1 MGTRLR
7 ITHFIRAARQQL
19 LHIVDAITT
28 LLLRER
34 RIQLISVI
42 VVSIASGALAYSV
55 NSSAASARERWASR
69 YAVLV
74 TTTNISRG
82 DVLTTSNTRVV
93 QLPAATIADDALT
106 SIPRGARARLTV
118 APNTPLTHSL
128 IDNQDSTFSIPDGWR
143 GVALPSD
150 AIAPMVSV
158 GDQVDVISHND
169 VISQNA
175 LVVELSDTR
184 GITIAVP
191 AADAPVV
198 ASAAQSGDV
207 SLVVLN
213 H

>member
-7 ITHFIRAARQQL
+7 VNDFIRVAKQQL
-19 LHIVDAITT
+19 LQIVDSITT

-34 RIQLISVI
+34 RLQVVVVI

-55 NSSAASARERWASR
+55 NSSAASARERWTSR

-74 TTTNISRG
+74 TATNISRG

-93 QLPAATIADDALT
+93 QLPAATIADDALM
-106 SIPRGARARLTV
+106 SIPRGARARLTI

-128 IDNQDSTFSIPDGWR
+128 IDDQDSALSIPDGWR

>member
-7 ITHFIRAARQQL
+7 INNFIRVAKQQL
-19 LHIVDAITT
+19 LQIVDSITT

-34 RIQLISVI
+34 RIQLVVVI
-42 VVSIASGALAYSV
+42 VVSIASGTLAYSV
-55 NSSAASARERWASR
+55 NSSAASERERWTSR

-74 TTTNISRG
+74 TATNISRG

-93 QLPAATIADDALT
+93 QLPVATIADDALM

-128 IDNQDSTFSIPDGWR
+128 IDDQDSTLSIPDGWR

>member
-7 ITHFIRAARQQL
+7 ITHFIRVAKQQL
-19 LHIVDAITT
+19 LQIVDSITT

-34 RIQLISVI
+34 RIQVVVVI

-55 NSSAASARERWASR
+55 NSSAASARERWTSR

-74 TTTNISRG
+74 TATNISRG